1 VTIKNGWESGV
12 PQRGTKNLSISCRME
27 KSDVEQVRLSTIC
40 SARAEFADFRI
51 TSRIRANP
59 SRDTKCQPIQLSKIF
74 ASGPAEPSRSWRNVH
89 SPFYQKGGEAIKNP
103 ASSAGPSRP
112 CVTK

>member
-1 VTIKNGWESGV
+1 
-12 PQRGTKNLSISCRME
+12 ME
-27 KSDVEQVRLSTIC
+27 KSDVEQARLSTIC

-74 ASGPAEPSRSWRNVH
+74 VSGTAGPFRAWRDVR
-89 SPFYQKGGEAIKNP
+89 SPFFQKEAKQ
-103 ASSAGPSRP
+103 
-112 CVTK
+112 

>member
-1 VTIKNGWESGV
+1 
-12 PQRGTKNLSISCRME
+12 ME
-27 KSDVEQVRLSTIC
+27 KSDVEQARLSTIC

-74 ASGPAEPSRSWRNVH
+74 VSGSSELPQSRRSIH
-89 SPFYQKGGEAIKNP
+89 SPFFSKGRETIKNP

-112 CVTK
+112 KMPGRVRAMLDYLLP

>member
-1 VTIKNGWESGV
+1 
-12 PQRGTKNLSISCRME
+12 ME
-27 KSDVEQVRLSTIC
+27 KSDVEQARLSTIC

-74 ASGPAEPSRSWRNVH
+74 VSGTAGPSRARRNVR
-89 SPFYQKGGEAIKNP
+89 SPFFSKGGKTIKNP

-112 CVTK
+112 DIPGRVRAMLDYLLP